1 MRTHDTYRM
10 QDQVKGLI
18 PDLMKTD
25 TCGTQRRNGT
35 FIELLLFV
43 FSVLAYL
50 FALGVS
56 N

>member
-1 MRTHDTYRM
+1 MQLRHHYFM
-10 QDQVKGLI
+10 QDQVKGLV

-35 FIELLLFV
+35 FTELLLFV
-43 FSVLAYL
+43 VSVVLYL
-50 FALGVS
+50 SALGLS